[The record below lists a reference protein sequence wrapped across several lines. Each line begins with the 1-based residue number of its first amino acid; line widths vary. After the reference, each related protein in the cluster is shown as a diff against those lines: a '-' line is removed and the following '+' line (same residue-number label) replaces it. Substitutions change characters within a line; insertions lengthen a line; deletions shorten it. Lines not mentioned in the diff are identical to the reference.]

1 MFLPWDNFIKQN
13 GSKTLFFFIL
23 SRLSRVKNQTNQ
35 WHFYPYFIRE
45 PQTRSATNA
54 PTWNNLP
61 SRNVNNM
68 TSHLADARNVIF
80 VIRQIK
86 EVWFT
91 KFSCFISPPKQ
102 FHNFFVGNQTIH
114 VFVFVCKKL
123 NKTKQRNSKM
133 FKRFFVHSSLVLA
146 SLNRNFLGSN
156 FVFFN
161 LFGFTCK
168 KAERH

>member
-1 MFLPWDNFIKQN
+1 MRQLYKTKRFQHSFI
-13 GSKTLFFFIL
+13 FFIL

-80 VIRQIK
+80 VIRQRKFDLLNFRVSFPHRNNFIIFLLETK
-86 EVWFT
+86 PFT
-91 KFSCFISPPKQ
+91 CLCL
-102 FHNFFVGNQTIH
+102 FV
-114 VFVFVCKKL
+114 K
-123 NKTKQRNSKM
+123 NKTKQNKEIQEIQR
-133 FKRFFVHSSLVLA
+133 SS
-146 SLNRNFLGSN
+146 RDFLSIRP
-156 FVFFN
+156 
-161 LFGFTCK
+161 LS
-168 KAERH
+168 